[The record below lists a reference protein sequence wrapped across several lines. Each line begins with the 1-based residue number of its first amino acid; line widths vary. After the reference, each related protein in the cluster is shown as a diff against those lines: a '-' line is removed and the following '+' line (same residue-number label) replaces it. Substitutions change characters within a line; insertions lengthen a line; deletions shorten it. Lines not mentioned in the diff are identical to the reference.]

1 MHGSTWLYYTLPRM
15 ATYCNDRLLSQTWG
29 LTESLQVNDHARAML
44 IHGRDSAH
52 NLNVKFSLCLCSCC
66 QCCMYS
72 LYHTKYDVLLTQVHP
87 MMHLPSIA
95 KVVEWHDY
103 PPAAGKPSCLQTT
116 IASLISQKVSHMV
129 PHAPLEHSSTRPS
142 IVVVPFTSLKSPV
155 AQGVPDAER

>member
-1 MHGSTWLYYTLPRM
+1 
-15 ATYCNDRLLSQTWG
+15 
-29 LTESLQVNDHARAML
+29 
-44 IHGRDSAH
+44 
-52 NLNVKFSLCLCSCC
+52 
-66 QCCMYS
+66 MYS
-72 LYHTKYDVLLTQVHP
+72 LYHTKYDVLLAQVHP

-103 PPAAGKPSCLQTT
+103 TPAAGKPSCLQTT